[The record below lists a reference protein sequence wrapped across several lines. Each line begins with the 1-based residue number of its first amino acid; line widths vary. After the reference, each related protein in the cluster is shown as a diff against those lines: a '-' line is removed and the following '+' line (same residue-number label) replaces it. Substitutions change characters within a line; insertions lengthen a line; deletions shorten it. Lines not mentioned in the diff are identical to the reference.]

1 MAGYNMA
8 LQFPGRAF
16 WERFSRE
23 TAAERSAPLFD
34 GAFSTPQTF
43 LLQPDFSRD
52 ESRGRLDLRFRGRIR
67 CKNSLRGQKMSRAVG
82 SRKVAVIRL
91 CAVFTAKGDAKNG

>member
-16 WERFSRE
+16 LERFSRE

-52 ESRGRLDLRFRGRIR
+52 GYGDGWISGSAEEFAAKTLCGGR
-67 CKNSLRGQKMSRAVG
+67 K
-82 SRKVAVIRL
+82 
-91 CAVFTAKGDAKNG
+91 